1 MVRVSGRKALEGMKV
16 SLEDA
21 WEGSLG
27 RLGMRRSLL
36 PRLAEVIGKR
46 TGLAVF
52 LAVISALAVLAVLA
66 ANLYRRKRRQVTEH
80 YKMGGAESVEES
92 ESASSFVPAAPPGL

>member
-1 MVRVSGRKALEGMKV
+1 MASVSGRKALEGMKV

-21 WEGSLG
+21 WEGCLG
-27 RLGMRRSLL
+27 WLGMRRSLL
-36 PRLAEVIGKR
+36 PRLAEVIGRR
-46 TGLAVF
+46 TGLVVF
-52 LAVISALAVLAVLA
+52 LAVISALAVLA

-92 ESASSFVPAAPPGL
+92 ESASSFVPAEPPGL